1 MNYTDGRYL
10 GAQDVTVSTAN
21 FGSLSSLADF
31 TPYFPVSEET
41 NFIEYLV
48 QRGYRIDENLRA
60 APYDWRLASSMYDI
74 ELKH

>member
-31 TPYFPVSEET
+31 TTYFPVSEET